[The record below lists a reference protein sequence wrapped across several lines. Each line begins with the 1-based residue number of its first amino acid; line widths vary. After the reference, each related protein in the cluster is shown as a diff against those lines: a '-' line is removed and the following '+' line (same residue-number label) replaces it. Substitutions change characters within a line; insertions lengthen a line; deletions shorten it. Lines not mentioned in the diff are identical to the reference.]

1 MYYVS
6 IAAKQCLLPNAASKP
21 TSARAATG
29 NEDGMTP
36 IWREHQP
43 IYRQI
48 RSYIVTMILDG
59 LVDQS
64 KPLPSVRTLAG
75 KLQVNPLTVSKAYQ
89 DLQADGFVEARRGL
103 GMFVT
108 DDARARLLAAER
120 EAFLREEWPD
130 LLRRIEQLELTP
142 ADLFRRS
149 TALA

>member
-1 MYYVS
+1 
-6 IAAKQCLLPNAASKP
+6 
-21 TSARAATG
+21 
-29 NEDGMTP
+29 MTP